1 MPELSR
7 KNVKKENFFE
17 ESLSKKFNF
26 KFFSSK
32 FHPLSARINI
42 SGVNRG

>member
-7 KNVKKENFFE
+7 KNAEKENFFV
-17 ESLSKKFNF
+17 KKFNF